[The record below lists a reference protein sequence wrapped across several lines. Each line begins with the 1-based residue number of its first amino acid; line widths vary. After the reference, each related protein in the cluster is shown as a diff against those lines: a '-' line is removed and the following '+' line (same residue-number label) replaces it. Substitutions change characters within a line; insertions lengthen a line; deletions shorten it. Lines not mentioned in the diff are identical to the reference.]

1 MPNANTYVSNSNGVN
16 FNGFREKSRAI
27 FLIVSNSNGV
37 NFNDSSR
44 NDAIITHSV
53 SNSNGVNF
61 NWKMTFERSTADG
74 CFKLQ
79 RSKF

>member
-1 MPNANTYVSNSNGVN
+1 MERLS
-16 FNGFREKSRAI
+16 
-27 FLIVSNSNGV
+27 
-37 NFNDSSR
+37 
-44 NDAIITHSV
+44 SV

-61 NWKMTFERSTADG
+61 NHYQRLNRQDKVFVSNSNGVNFNLIPNISIDLLIL